1 MNQAGAWWGK
11 AMTLLLLGPKK
22 RSSQKQNIQSSA
34 TPCITMNRIPT
45 SCSANFK
52 KKRADLVDVQILK
65 DTVTKI
71 LQGTVCLIQPTQ
83 TSPRHPT
90 YLSYFG
96 KSFWHVSTCFLKVFN
111 QNLTFTRTHTL
122 PSFLSLGSKSISW
135 IVDTSYCNGWLRT
148 IRNRSSWTI
157 IRKWLISLYN
167 RCGSLPPCLILIKHD
182 ITRKCFVIVEAWK
195 GIQLQR
201 NQIRN

>member
-1 MNQAGAWWGK
+1 M
-11 AMTLLLLGPKK
+11 L
-22 RSSQKQNIQSSA
+22 IQ
-34 TPCITMNRIPT
+34 
-45 SCSANFK
+45 

-96 KSFWHVSTCFLKVFN
+96 KSLWHVSTCFLKVFN

-122 PSFLSLGSKSISW
+122 PSFLSLGSKRISW
-135 IVDTSYCNGWLRT
+135 IMDTSYCNGWLRT

-157 IRKWLISLYN
+157 TRKWLISLYN

-201 NQIRN
+201 KQIRN